1 MLNQFE
7 EQLFSN
13 INNKLNKLQ
22 LTVLKKI
29 YAGMYEKVILRN
41 IALLVLRPNI
51 VSLYQRKRKITIT
64 KPSLSSFIMIIHSYK
79 DLRSLQNFT
88 ICITYSYITL
98 VPLDLHLR
106 FEPNFD
112 INMSIN
118 EIEKYWIHAKYKN
131 TIHGIQES

>member
-64 KPSLSSFIMIIHSYK
+64 KPSLSSFIMV
-79 DLRSLQNFT
+79 L
-88 ICITYSYITL
+88 
-98 VPLDLHLR
+98 
-106 FEPNFD
+106 
-112 INMSIN
+112 
-118 EIEKYWIHAKYKN
+118 
-131 TIHGIQES
+131 ES